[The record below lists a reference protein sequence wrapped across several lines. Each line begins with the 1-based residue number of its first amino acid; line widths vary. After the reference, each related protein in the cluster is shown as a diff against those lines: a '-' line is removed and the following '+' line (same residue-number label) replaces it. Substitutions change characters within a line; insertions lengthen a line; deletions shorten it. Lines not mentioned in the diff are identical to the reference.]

1 MILPSF
7 CYSHLSHF
15 TIYQFFNQS
24 ICSFHFFD
32 PHPKATKTNRI
43 PLLSNMILPHFLAS
57 SNHHPFFNIPK
68 SQPSPY
74 IYFFLIILIFCKFLY
89 YFLYYQNNK
98 ICLQH
103 FFLLKQFYFIIF
115 QHFHHHGLMIIFK

>member
-7 CYSHLSHF
+7 CCSHLSHF

-32 PHPKATKTNRI
+32 PHPRATKTNRI

-57 SNHHPFFNIPK
+57 SNHPFFNIPK

-74 IYFFLIILIFCKFLY
+74 IYFFLIILIFYKFLY